1 MNENRHIQKKKDY
14 NLNVPK
20 RKRVAPLTSNID
32 E

>member
-1 MNENRHIQKKKDY
+1 MKTDTYKKKKDY